1 MLKAITSKSENFGTT
16 PRRGTLPDSLTKFE
30 EKSLHISRNLAN
42 IVVKLTAYDDLTTTK
57 ILKINNMCNFLNTN
71 YLYI

>member
-1 MLKAITSKSENFGTT
+1 MQFITITETALKSENFGTT

-42 IVVKLTAYDDLTTTK
+42 IAVKLR
-57 ILKINNMCNFLNTN
+57 IR
-71 YLYI
+71 